1 MKTVVG
7 CNGCFKKN
15 VKNSVLT
22 LNNYKST
29 TYFVKKY
36 LKNTVISYENKIF
49 WYSPD
54 RSDILFPAPLAGK
67 RFNGER
73 EKG

>member
-1 MKTVVG
+1 MKTDLS
-7 CNGCFKKN
+7 CNGCLKKML
-15 VKNSVLT
+15 KSYAQT

-29 TYFVKKY
+29 TCFMKKY
-36 LKNTVISYENKIF
+36 LKNTVISYENKNF

-73 EKG
+73 DKR